1 MIVELIK
8 VQTRDG
14 VRLDGALSVAEQEQ
28 QESKVLVLCLHGV
41 GSNFYGSR
49 MLAELALEVVNNGV
63 DCLRVNTRGHDYC
76 YTGMSR
82 MGVRRLGAGYERV
95 EECLEDLD
103 AWLDWANDRY
113 QSVILLGHSLGALKA
128 VFYQRHHMHHLLRK
142 VIAVSPPRLS
152 YRAFMAGE
160 QSFGFQQSIENA
172 EQSIR
177 DGEPQRLV
185 DVSVPFPLLITAEGY
200 LDKYGPQEKYNLEP
214 MVSELVLPTDFIFGG
229 HELQYSG
236 IAFAGLD
243 NSIKSIVAEA
253 GLENQIS
260 LQVID
265 QADHMYSQHSG
276 ELAELVISL
285 LGPYLAR

>member
-1 MIVELIK
+1 MIVELVK

-14 VRLDGALSVAEQEQ
+14 VRLDGALSVAEQ
-28 QESKVLVLCLHGV
+28 QESKTLVLCLHGV

-49 MLAELALEVVNNGV
+49 MFAELALEIVKNGA

-95 EECLEDLD
+95 EQCLEDID
-103 AWLDWANDRY
+103 AWLDWAGERY

-128 VFYQRHHMHHLLRK
+128 VYYQSHQTHHLLRK
-142 VIAVSPPRLS
+142 VIAISPPRLS

-160 QSFGFQQSIENA
+160 QRVGFQQSVENA
-172 EQSIR
+172 EQAIR
-177 DGEPQRLV
+177 EGEPQRLV

-214 MVSELVLPTDFIFGG
+214 MVYDLPLPTDFIFGG
-229 HELQYSG
+229 HELQFSG
-236 IAFAGLD
+236 VAFAGLD
-243 NSIKSIVAEA
+243 HSIKSIATEA
-253 GLENQIS
+253 GLESKVSIH
-260 LQVID
+260 VID
-265 QADHMYSQHSG
+265 EADHMYSRHG
-276 ELAELVISL
+276 RELAELIKAL
-285 LGPYLAR
+285 LG

>member
-1 MIVELIK
+1 
-8 VQTRDG
+8 
-14 VRLDGALSVAEQEQ
+14 
-28 QESKVLVLCLHGV
+28 
-41 GSNFYGSR
+41 
-49 MLAELALEVVNNGV
+49 
-63 DCLRVNTRGHDYC
+63 
-76 YTGMSR
+76 
-82 MGVRRLGAGYERV
+82 
-95 EECLEDLD
+95 
-103 AWLDWANDRY
+103 
-113 QSVILLGHSLGALKA
+113 
-128 VFYQRHHMHHLLRK
+128 
-142 VIAVSPPRLS
+142 
-152 YRAFMAGE
+152 MAGE

-172 EQSIR
+172 EQAIR

-214 MVSELVLPTDFIFGG
+214 MVSELSLPTDFIFGG

-253 GLENQIS
+253 GLQNQIS

-285 LGPYLAR
+285 IGPYLAR